1 KEVSNKMV
9 HCIASGVNG
18 VIGGVN
24 WAWHKLGGKKNK
36 FGKWKVPKYA
46 HGTDGHEGGPAVLGD
61 GKNSNKGRE
70 LVQLPSGRQ
79 FLSEDKPTLY
89 PNLPKGTQVLPAK
102 VTKEIVP
109 HYALGIGKK
118 FKNAY
123 KKTKGGI
130 KKGAKATASGVN
142 KGAKWSKDKVMDGFD
157 WAKGKAKDGAKYLFN
172 KGLDALG
179 VNTKY
184 GKSFSADFG
193 VRGLKTLTKRAISKL
208 TGKAKEY
215 KDTEA
220 VPNVSGGVKSWIG
233 QIKKAST
240 FMNAQATGKEIGG
253 ILKQIQRESGGNQGI
268 TQSSSVVDINTLSG
282 NPAKGLLQY
291 IPQTFR
297 AYAMKGYG
305 NIMNGYHQL
314 LAFFNNSNWRRDL
327 PYGKRGWGPTGHRR
341 YKRGTNYVPEDG
353 PAYLHK
359 GEAVIPKEFNKPLPT
374 EAMKLLALAGKRI
387 QGNKHERL
395 LSKEAQEV
403 YKENQHLE
411 NIVSKLSEQVE
422 DTKEIVSLLAKLLM

>member
-1 KEVSNKMV
+1 
-9 HCIASGVNG
+9 
-18 VIGGVN
+18 
-24 WAWHKLGGKKNK
+24 
-36 FGKWKVPKYA
+36 
-46 HGTDGHEGGPAVLGD
+46 
-61 GKNSNKGRE
+61 
-70 LVQLPSGRQ
+70 
-79 FLSEDKPTLY
+79 
-89 PNLPKGTQVLPAK
+89 
-102 VTKEIVP
+102 
-109 HYALGIGKK
+109 
-118 FKNAY
+118 
-123 KKTKGGI
+123 
-130 KKGAKATASGVN
+130 
-142 KGAKWSKDKVMDGFD
+142 
-157 WAKGKAKDGAKYLFN
+157 
-172 KGLDALG
+172 
-179 VNTKY
+179 
-184 GKSFSADFG
+184 
-193 VRGLKTLTKRAISKL
+193 TLTSQAIKKL

-240 FMNAQATGKEIGG
+240 FMNAQANGKEIGG

-314 LAFFNNSNWRRDL
+314 LALFNNSNWRRDL

-387 QGNKHERL
+387 QGNKRPNQL
-395 LSKEAQEV
+395 PKTSGNGDNYSKELLNAT
-403 YKENQHLE
+403 LE
-411 NIVSKLSEQVE
+411 QNEYLNNVV
-422 DTKEIVSLLAKLLM
+422 DLLMKLLDKDLEAVVAFEPIYNAIKKRMNQDKYSQYKQRRGR

>member
-1 KEVSNKMV
+1 MITNR
-9 HCIASGVNG
+9 
-18 VIGGVN
+18 
-24 WAWHKLGGKKNK
+24 
-36 FGKWKVPKYA
+36 
-46 HGTDGHEGGPAVLGD
+46 GD
-61 GKNSNKGRE
+61 GKGSNAGSE
-70 LVQLPSGRQ
+70 LMSFPNGRQ
-79 FLSEDKPTLY
+79 MLSPSTPTMM
-89 PNLPKGTQVLPAK
+89 NLPKGTQVLPAK
-102 VTKEIVP
+102 ITKEIVP

-123 KKTKGGI
+123 NKTKGGI
-130 KKGAKATASGVN
+130 KKGAKATASGVK

-184 GKSFSADFG
+184 GKSFAADFG
-193 VRGLKTLTKRAISKL
+193 VRGLKTLTSQAIKKL

-327 PYGKRGWGPTGHRR
+327 PYGKRGWGPTGRR
-341 YKRGTNYVPEDG
+341 RFASGGLINSHGLYELAEGGYPEW
-353 PAYLHK
+353 
-359 GEAVIPKEFNKPLPT
+359 VIPTDPSRRT

-387 QGNKHERL
+387 QGNKRPNQLPKTNGNNETNNNDEIGKKLDKLIDL
-395 LSKEAQEV
+395 LSTRSGQEFHFHNNGV
-403 YKENQHLE
+403 SSPSENARKLE
-411 NIVSKLSEQVE
+411 RVNRKLAME
-422 DTKEIVSLLAKLLM
+422 LR

>member
-1 KEVSNKMV
+1 
-9 HCIASGVNG
+9 
-18 VIGGVN
+18 
-24 WAWHKLGGKKNK
+24 
-36 FGKWKVPKYA
+36 
-46 HGTDGHEGGPAVLGD
+46 
-61 GKNSNKGRE
+61 
-70 LVQLPSGRQ
+70 
-79 FLSEDKPTLY
+79 
-89 PNLPKGTQVLPAK
+89 VLPAK
-102 VTKEIVP
+102 LTKEIIPAYPWGV
-109 HYALGIGKK
+109 GDKIKG
-118 FKNAY
+118 AY
-123 KKTKGGI
+123 KKTRSGI
-130 KKGAKATASGVN
+130 KKGAKATASGVK

-220 VPNVSGGVKSWIG
+220 VPNASGGVKSWIG
-233 QIKKAST
+233 QIKNASKY
-240 FMNAQATGKEIGG
+240 MNAQANGMEIDG
-253 ILKQIQRESGGNQGI
+253 ILKQIQRESCCKQGI

-327 PYGKRGWGPTGHRR
+327 PYGKRGWGP
-341 YKRGTNYVPEDG
+341 P
-353 PAYLHK
+353 
-359 GEAVIPKEFNKPLPT
+359 
-374 EAMKLLALAGKRI
+374 
-387 QGNKHERL
+387 
-395 LSKEAQEV
+395 
-403 YKENQHLE
+403 
-411 NIVSKLSEQVE
+411 
-422 DTKEIVSLLAKLLM
+422 